1 MTTEEKKE
9 YLQGYRWI
17 YRKILSLQYKKAS
30 LIEIME
36 SAKAIKYS
44 DMPKVHKHT
53 DLSDYIVKLDELIT
67 EINYKKQE
75 LEEKRLEIER
85 CIVGLDEKEK
95 QVIRKRYIE
104 LRKWGDIS
112 KIMSLN
118 IRTVHRVHGRALN
131 KIVIVIL

>member
-1 MTTEEKKE
+1 MTSEEKKE
-9 YLQGYRWI
+9 YLQGYRRI
-17 YRKILSLQYKKAS
+17 YRKILLLQYKKAS
-30 LIEIME
+30 LIESME
-36 SAKAIKYS
+36 SAKAVEYS
-44 DMPKVHKHT
+44 DMPKVHKNT

-85 CIVGLDEKEK
+85 CIVGLDDKER

-118 IRTVHRVHGRALN
+118 IRTVYRVHGRALN
-131 KIVIVIL
+131 KIVIVII